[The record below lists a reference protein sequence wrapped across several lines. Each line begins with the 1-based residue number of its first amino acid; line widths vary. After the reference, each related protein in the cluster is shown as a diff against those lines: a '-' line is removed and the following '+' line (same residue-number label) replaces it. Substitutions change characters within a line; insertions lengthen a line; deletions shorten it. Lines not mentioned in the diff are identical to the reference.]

1 LISEKPENREKKKF
15 LYGISMGGSVALLLN
30 RKEPAYWDGAVL
42 LAPMCKVLIFPLEP
56 AVLFDFSM

>member
-1 LISEKPENREKKKF
+1 LVSDKPENREKKRF

-42 LAPMCKVLIFPLEP
+42 LAPMCKVLIFPI
-56 AVLFDFSM
+56 